1 MLVWSL
7 LWWRGKQNG
16 LCPGLVLYTVGG
28 YGSSYVTLRCGEGSD
43 MSTVTVTVTGMTC
56 GHCASSVR
64 EEVGNIPEVRAVDV
78 DLASGE
84 IIIESDGP
92 IELTAIKDAVV
103 EAGYQ
108 LAG

>member
-1 MLVWSL
+1 
-7 LWWRGKQNG
+7 
-16 LCPGLVLYTVGG
+16 
-28 YGSSYVTLRCGEGSD
+28 

-84 IIIESDGP
+84 VIIESDGP
-92 IELTAIKDAVV
+92 IELTAIKDAVI